1 MKMNFENE
9 LNNRV
14 EYINSVILKYLPD
27 EKGFVKELSSA
38 INYSIN
44 VGGKRLRPVFI
55 QSFYK
60 LFGGED
66 DIIEACMAAMEMLHT
81 YSLVH
86 DDLPALDNDELRRG
100 LPTTH
105 KKYGEAVA
113 ILAGD
118 GLLHYAYETFIR
130 IFDYEISEKTVNAL
144 KIFGQKTGINGMLG
158 GQAADVI
165 NTGKD
170 ISDELMYYIYDKKT
184 GALIEGSML
193 IGACLAG
200 CSGEDLQKVSKI
212 GTLVGLAFQ
221 IKDDILDIIGD
232 EFILGKPLHSDERNN
247 KKTYVTVNGIEKS
260 QKDII
265 MFSNEAKS
273 ILTSIGINDN
283 ERDFLNELITYL
295 IERKK

>member
-14 EYINSVILKYLPD
+14 EYIYSVILKYLPK
-27 EKGFVKELSSA
+27 ETGYVKDLSAA

-55 QSFYK
+55 QSFYR
-60 LFGGED
+60 LFGGEG

-86 DDLPALDNDELRRG
+86 DDLPALDNDDLRRG

-130 IFDYEISEKTVNAL
+130 IFDYEISGKTVNAL

-184 GALIEGSML
+184 GALIECSML

-212 GTLVGLAFQ
+212 GKLIGLAFQ

-260 QKDII
+260 QNDII

-273 ILTSIGINDN
+273 ILASIGINDN
-283 ERDFLNELITYL
+283 ERVFLNELITYL